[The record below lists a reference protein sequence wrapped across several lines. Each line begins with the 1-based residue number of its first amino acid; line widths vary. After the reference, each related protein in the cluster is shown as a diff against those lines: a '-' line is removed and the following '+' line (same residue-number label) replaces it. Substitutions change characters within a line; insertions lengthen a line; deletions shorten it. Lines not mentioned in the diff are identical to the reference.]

1 VRHLPWRWKKKRGNN
16 MSGRTILGIVLLVV
30 GIIALGYQG
39 ISYTT
44 QKKVVDLGPIHATK
58 EEHHNIPIPPVVGAI
73 ALIGGLVVL
82 FTGRRGE

>member
-1 VRHLPWRWKKKRGNN
+1 
-16 MSGRTILGIVLLVV
+16 MSGRTVLGVVLLVL

-44 QKKVVDLGPIHATK
+44 QKKVVDLGPIQATK
-58 EEHHNIPIPPVVGAI
+58 EEPHNIPLPPVVGAI

-82 FTGRRGE
+82 FTSKRGE

>member
-1 VRHLPWRWKKKRGNN
+1 

-44 QKKVVDLGPIHATK
+44 QKKVVDLGPIQATK
-58 EEHHNIPIPPVVGAI
+58 EEHHNIPPIVGAI

-82 FTGRRGE
+82 FTGRRD

>member
-1 VRHLPWRWKKKRGNN
+1 

-39 ISYTT
+39 VSYTT
-44 QKKVVDLGPIHATK
+44 QKKVVDLGPIQATK

-82 FTGRRGE
+82 FTGRRAD